1 MGAGKGAGT
10 SGEGGSIK
18 SGAEGGE
25 EMSSTAR
32 DDQWKEERADA
43 IGQNGGEGL
52 HYDAINPSHYRQGGV
67 ECIDALD
74 AATIGK
80 AGIEAVCTANIIKY
94 LWRYESKNGV
104 EDVRKARWYLDRLL
118 RELEQ

>member
-1 MGAGKGAGT
+1 
-10 SGEGGSIK
+10 
-18 SGAEGGE
+18 
-25 EMSSTAR
+25 MSSTAC
-32 DDQWKEERADA
+32 DDQWNEERADA

>member
-10 SGEGGSIK
+10 SGQGGSIT
-18 SGAEGGE
+18 SDSVGGE
-25 EMSSTAR
+25 EMSSTAC
-32 DDQWKEERADA
+32 DDQWNEERADA

>member
-10 SGEGGSIK
+10 SGQGGSIT
-18 SGAEGGE
+18 SDSEGGE
-25 EMSSTAR
+25 EMSSTAC
-32 DDQWKEERADA
+32 DDQWNEERADA